1 MGVGMKKEFETNINF
16 TKYKGKYI
24 ALVGKKIVTSGKNA
38 KVVLDGARA
47 KYPKKEIVLRK
58 IPEEETLVLGG

>member
-1 MGVGMKKEFETNINF
+1 MEQELKINIDF

-24 ALVGKKIVTSGKNA
+24 ALVDEKIVASGKNA
-38 KVVLDGARA
+38 KVVLENAKA

-58 IPEEETLVLGG
+58 IPEEETLILVIECK